1 MNIDKKYTLFEFR
14 GKTPLGISSLT
25 QIANVKTIF
34 KVSDNGVSWEAWTKG
49 SLFNAFDNFNPLTG
63 YYLVSENQNPNY
75 ELYNVEESS
84 PLSVAQVDKRYKIAS
99 WNCDNKPIVELN
111 GPNVVYAVNDIG
123 TGFNSWLKGS
133 LFPTLQDFQNEKGY
147 ILFSPSEALP
157 YELYSCCL
165 INPSQQFIE
174 ITSGNVANGLGM
186 TLVSSLN
193 NKIYYD
199 VINDFDGLP
208 SQLGIYV
215 SSNQVAAVTYNSP
228 YNGTPFVFEMT
239 QNGETTRYCGSFDSS
254 LDRID
259 F

>member
-1 MNIDKKYTLFEFR
+1 MIIDKKYTLFEFR
-14 GKTPLGISSLT
+14 GKNNLNISSLEL
-25 QIANVKTIF
+25 IANVKKIF
-34 KVSDNGVSWEAWTKG
+34 RVADNGISWEAWTKG
-49 SLFNAFDNFNPLTG
+49 DLFNAFDNFDPLKG
-63 YYLVSENQNPNY
+63 YYLISENQNPNY

-84 PLSVAQVDKRYKIAS
+84 PLSVAQVEKRYKIAT
-99 WNCDNKPIVELN
+99 WNCENKLLSEFN
-111 GPNVVYAVNDIG
+111 GPDVIYAVNSIG
-123 TGFNSWLKGS
+123 TSFNSWVKGS
-133 LFPTLQDFQNEKGY
+133 LFNTLNNFENEKSY
-147 ILFSPSEALP
+147 ILFSPSDALP

-165 INPSQQFIE
+165 INPSQQVLE
-174 ITSGNVANGLGM
+174 ITSGNVANGIGM

-199 VINDFDGLP
+199 VIQNFDGLP

-215 SSNQVAAVTYNSP
+215 SSNQVASVTYNSP

-239 QNGETTRYCGSFDSS
+239 QGGETTRYCGSFDSS